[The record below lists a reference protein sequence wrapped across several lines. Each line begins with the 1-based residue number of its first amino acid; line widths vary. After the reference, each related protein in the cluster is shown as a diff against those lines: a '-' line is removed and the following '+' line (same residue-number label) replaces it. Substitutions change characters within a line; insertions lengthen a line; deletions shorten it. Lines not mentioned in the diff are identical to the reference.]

1 MMQQKSLYYPHK
13 KQFIFELTEK
23 VSFCFNCSSAIITD
37 KTGKEF
43 STVKPLK
50 HHIPQETSLPIFV
63 TISDKHEPYFF
74 VNKSGYIKIRKQI
87 VNNMKEFC
95 KHFKLNKKTFFL
107 ALDYVDRISSRMIA
121 FDIEDL
127 KQISLICLILACKFL
142 ENQSKAIEIKKLA
155 SCVSVNYAKDELY
168 LINLLNYDLHSFT
181 CYDILMDA
189 LNCGFLF
196 DDEKFS
202 IRNMHSIYGE
212 IENILYLFSESKYY
226 IDMTHKEI
234 AMAII
239 GLVRETLGLTAFS
252 KFIQIVYMNEFVDI
266 YNYSSCL
273 NRLRKIFK
281 IKVDNNNNNSK
292 LKSHNNN
299 HSDSNTDTNSDN
311 NSDNI
316 SENNSINNSNDG
328 NKVMNNSIK
337 NNH

>member
-1 MMQQKSLYYPHK
+1 
-13 KQFIFELTEK
+13 
-23 VSFCFNCSSAIITD
+23 
-37 KTGKEF
+37 
-43 STVKPLK
+43 
-50 HHIPQETSLPIFV
+50 
-63 TISDKHEPYFF
+63 
-74 VNKSGYIKIRKQI
+74 
-87 VNNMKEFC
+87 MKEFC
-95 KHFKLNKKTFFL
+95 KHFKLKKKTFFL

-196 DDEKFS
+196 NDEKFS
-202 IRNMHSIYGE
+202 IRNMHSIYKE

-234 AMAII
+234 AIAII

-252 KFIQIVYMNEFVDI
+252 KFIQIVFMNEFVDI
-266 YNYSSCL
+266 HNYLTCL
-273 NRLRKIFK
+273 NKIRKIFK

-292 LKSHNNN
+292 HKSHNNN
-299 HSDSNTDTNSDN
+299 HSDSNTDANSDTNSDN
-311 NSDNI
+311 TPENS
-316 SENNSINNSNDG
+316 SINNINDG
-328 NKVMNNSIK
+328 NKIVNNSIK
-337 NNH
+337 K